1 MSFQDDTL
9 DFEVDLT
16 DLETFGESTS
26 VKTPKMQKEQD
37 AAFNSKK
44 VTSSTL
50 GKSRKKNEH
59 LVNTSRSSQE
69 DMDTSLPT
77 QPAVSETSRQD
88 TKKRR
93 LDSDQE
99 SEKDQECTGD
109 SDDEKLVID
118 DSPLSPTLSETKSQ
132 NMEPPHTPVSVSAP
146 VSSES
151 PSPQRVTRQSRR
163 AKASGD
169 QLSEILRMQTAMFN
183 SAHDAAKSSAV
194 SNSPSRSVAPPVH
207 SHPTSLVKPCVSS
220 YLGRNQNKD
229 EEALGMPHGS
239 TSVVTATESKS

>member
-1 MSFQDDTL
+1 MSFQDHTL

-16 DLETFGESTS
+16 DLETFGEGTS
-26 VKTPKMQKEQD
+26 VKIPKMQKKQD
-37 AAFNSKK
+37 AAFKSKK
-44 VTSSTL
+44 VTSSPL
-50 GKSRKKNEH
+50 GKSRKSNEH
-59 LVNTSRSSQE
+59 VVNTSRSSLE

-77 QPAVSETSRQD
+77 QPAVSETKRPD

-118 DSPLSPTLSETKSQ
+118 DSLSPTLSETKSQ
-132 NMEPPHTPVSVSAP
+132 NTEPPHTPVSVSVP

-183 SAHDAAKSSAV
+183 STHDAAKCSAV

-220 YLGRNQNKD
+220 YLERNQNKD

-239 TSVVTATESKS
+239 TPVVTAPESKS